1 MQPFADIEA
10 QLKSDGRALRGLA
23 RDLVGDLHAA
33 DDLVQEAARRT
44 LQSPPRQGGALGGWL
59 RTVVLRLGLQH
70 RRAQRHRHTRER
82 AAARG
87 ECVEATVD
95 VAARREALRAVT
107 AALFALDEP
116 YQTTLVLRYFED
128 RSPTEI
134 AASTNTS
141 LATVKSRLQRGLQL
155 MRARLD
161 ANAAGRDWRRALIAA
176 AGLPPLLTTAAL
188 LTTGALMMSNGSK
201 IAILAAA
208 AAACAAVIWSRGDAP
223 APVAAQ
229 PVAAAR
235 TAPVDPAAQAPARE
249 PAPAERSEVATAE
262 PVPPL
267 LAHPF
272 EYDLQIEV
280 RDRDGLPVANA
291 QAWLG
296 PAGCALAKVPAT
308 TGPDGI
314 VHAQWRGKQPTMEL
328 ALQMESMHTLHRVLA
343 RAGAPQRAVV
353 EGRSGGG
360 NLVLSFVLDQGDK
373 GRARV
378 HTLQPVAST
387 DLDGL
392 VFALDSRATTS
403 PFQMAAG
410 LHPFAVFGDALAA
423 ARHTGEQR
431 LDVAGEFL
439 AQTAFHLQVNAAT
452 FDMGQ
457 AFLRS
462 GITVVDSEAKDGAP
476 PPTVLEGTVYDEQ
489 GKPVPHA
496 TVCWGDQVDVP
507 AERAQADDKGNFRF
521 TDVKPGAHELRA
533 GGGDAGLAR
542 AHVDVVAEKT
552 THWEARLQRE
562 AVIRGRALDA
572 QGKPL
577 AGWIVEVEDQQRQ
590 WNDACKVH
598 DDGSFVLPNQPPGLA
613 TVLLRSKDDAVKLPV
628 AVAGSVLPDSNELL
642 IRYDAAAAA
651 GKLQLEPQ
659 LPEGVQDVQ
668 IEVRVWQEE
677 TGRGAAM
684 TKAKDSPVFSLG
696 GLAAGWYRLEVGATQ
711 LGWTDAGRQWVDG
724 KGALDLGRFALPKPG
739 RVHIEHG
746 KDSVPAG
753 DELEQQICVRR
764 PDCDVRVE
772 DAQAAKGSDLV
783 LPPGDYWLLWRDVRG
798 ARHVRAFVIRAG
810 LETRIDTATGSDD
823 AVTAPR

>member
-1 MQPFADIEA
+1 MQPFADLEA
-10 QLKSDGRALRGLA
+10 QLRSDGRALRGLA

-44 LQSPPRQGGALGGWL
+44 LQSPPRQRGALGGWL

-70 RRAQRHRHTRER
+70 RRAQRHRQTRER

-87 ECVEATVD
+87 ERVEATVD
-95 VAARREALRAVT
+95 VASRREALRAVT
-107 AALFALDEP
+107 AALFALEEP

-134 AASTNTS
+134 AAGTKTS

-155 MRARLD
+155 LRARLD
-161 ANAAGRDWRRALIAA
+161 TNAAGDWRRALIAA
-176 AGLPPLLTTAAL
+176 AGLPPLLTTATL

-201 IAILAAA
+201 LAILVAA
-208 AAACAAVIWSRGDAP
+208 AAACAAVMWSRGDAP
-223 APVAAQ
+223 APIAVA
-229 PVAAAR
+229 PAASVP
-235 TAPVDPAAQAPARE
+235 TAPVDAAAPAPTRE
-249 PAPAERSEVATAE
+249 PVPTERSEIATAE
-262 PVPPL
+262 ATPPL

-272 EYDLQIEV
+272 EYDLQIQV

-296 PAGCALAKVPAT
+296 PAGCALAKVPVP

-314 VHAQWRGKQPTMEL
+314 VHALWRGKQPTMEV
-328 ALQMESMHTLHRVLA
+328 ALQIESMRTLHRVLA
-343 RAGAPQRAVV
+343 RAGAPQRLVV
-353 EGRSGGG
+353 EGKSAGGG
-360 NLVLSFVLDQGDK
+360 EMVLSFVMDGQGGHK
-373 GRARV
+373 GSARFQSLRLGDAINGAAFNANGGLL
-378 HTLQPVAST
+378 LQ
-387 DLDGL
+387 
-392 VFALDSRATTS
+392 FDSRSTTS
-403 PFQMAAG
+403 SFQMATG
-410 LHPFAVFGDALAA
+410 LHPCAVFGDALAA
-423 ARHTGEQR
+423 VHRVGDQD
-431 LDVAGEFL
+431 LDGAVLTWGNSGTLDLRQVL
-439 AQTAFHLQVNAAT
+439 AVDGFK
-452 FDMGQ
+452 
-457 AFLRS
+457 
-462 GITVVDSEAKDGAP
+462 VVDSQAKDGEP

-489 GKPVPHA
+489 NKPVPHA
-496 TVCWGDQVDVP
+496 AVCWGEAADLPV
-507 AERAQADDKGNFRF
+507 ERARTDDKGNFRF
-521 TDVKPGAHELRA
+521 ADVRPGALELRA

-542 AHVDVVAEKT
+542 AHVEVAGGKT
-552 THWEARLQRE
+552 THWDARLLRE
-562 AVIRGRALDA
+562 SVIRGRAIDA

-590 WNDACKVH
+590 WNDACKVR

-628 AVAGSVLPDSNELL
+628 AIAGSVLPDSNELL

-684 TKAKDSPVFSLG
+684 TKGKDSPVFALG
-696 GLAAGWYRLEVGATQ
+696 GLCAGWYRIEVGATQ

-724 KGALDLGRFALPKPG
+724 KGTLDLGRFALPKPG
-739 RVHIEHG
+739 RVHIEHS

-753 DELEQQICVRR
+753 DELQQQICVRR

-772 DAQAAKGSDLV
+772 DAQAARGTDLV
-783 LPPGDYWLLWRDVRG
+783 LPPGDYWLLWRDLRG
-798 ARHVRAFVIRAG
+798 ARHVRAFAIRAG
-810 LETRIDTATGSDD
+810 LETRIDTAAGNDD
-823 AVTAPR
+823 AVTAPK